1 MLLEAHTRVL
11 IKDEELTYTFN
22 MNIGKIGFR
31 IVVILICCLSQAR
44 EDQGKRVTLH
54 IGLIPRAIPLK
65 LFSDMVRSSSMD
77 IDVTRAFHSILFY
90 VLFTN

>member
-11 IKDEELTYTFN
+11 VKDEELTYTFN
-22 MNIGKIGFR
+22 MNIGKIGFL
-31 IVVILICCLSQAR
+31 IVVILICCLSQAK

-77 IDVTRAFHSILFY
+77 IVTRAFHSILFY